1 MSANERRAL
10 YYSTND
16 EHDPYVQVDI
26 NEYLIENW
34 PDLNLKQRK
43 CVWTLCQNDEDF
55 VFDEIHDQIDSMV
68 YVYAESDDSVVLP
81 LEDDSD
87 DEDQDDEVNTDN
99 FILFD
104 VFEYISDSFELDDE
118 KVNELTDQLIED
130 NDLLDVIATYID
142 DHVFMKTN
150 CKPIDDNG
158 FGGDVESST

>member
-1 MSANERRAL
+1 
-10 YYSTND
+10 
-16 EHDPYVQVDI
+16 
-26 NEYLIENW
+26 
-34 PDLNLKQRK
+34 
-43 CVWTLCQNDEDF
+43 
-55 VFDEIHDQIDSMV
+55 MV

-81 LEDDSD
+81 SEDESD
-87 DEDQDDEVNTDN
+87 EEEQDEEINTDN
-99 FILFD
+99 FVLFD